1 MTDLFSGLT
10 QEIISGIALGSIYAL
25 IALGF
30 TMIFKATEVVNFA
43 QGELMMVG
51 AYVNF
56 FFVTTFLSTTGNPT
70 AWTFLVAL
78 GGSMIFSV
86 LFGYILDF
94 IINKPLKDEPIF
106 SIIMAT
112 LSLAIILRAVVAI
125 IAGPI
130 SLMPFSPFGDSAMS
144 PSGSGKTTL
153 LNCISGLDV
162 PTAGEYLFDR
172 IPVTGNSEDLTTFR
186 RKNVGYVFQFFN
198 LLQDLTVLENVL
210 LIQELSG
217 QRNAERAKE
226 VLRLVGLD
234 SEIDRFPS
242 EISGGQQQRVAIARS
257 IAKNPKLLLGDELT
271 GNLDTETSAKVMDV
285 LTEACKS
292 EGITTVMVTHDES
305 LAKYATRVVRLD
317 SGKIQSDEKV
327 N

>member
-1 MTDLFSGLT
+1 MIQLNKVRRHYVMASETIRALD
-10 QEIISGIALGSIYAL
+10 GI
-25 IALGF
+25 
-30 TMIFKATEVVNFA
+30 
-43 QGELMMVG
+43 
-51 AYVNF
+51 
-56 FFVTTFLSTTGNPT
+56 
-70 AWTFLVAL
+70 
-78 GGSMIFSV
+78 
-86 LFGYILDF
+86 
-94 IINKPLKDEPIF
+94 
-106 SIIMAT
+106 T
-112 LSLAIILRAVVAI
+112 LSIKEGERIILL
-125 IAGPI
+125 G
-130 SLMPFSPFGDSAMS
+130 

-153 LNCISGLDV
+153 LNCISGLDT
-162 PTAGEYLFDR
+162 PTSGEYLFDG

-217 QRNAERAKE
+217 QRDVNRAKE
-226 VLRLVGLD
+226 VLKLVGLEG
-234 SEIDRFPS
+234 EIDRFPS

-285 LTEACKS
+285 LTEACKK
-292 EGITTVMVTHDES
+292 ENITTVMVTHDES

-317 SGKIQSDEKV
+317 SGKIKSDEQV